1 MMDGQKEKMA
11 FQEMTEAHLECEE
24 PTSVD
29 MEPEVEHWEVP
40 KEDAGGS
47 AVGTRIWPQS
57 AARS

>member
-1 MMDGQKEKMA
+1 MA
-11 FQEMTEAHLECEE
+11 CQEMTKAHLECEE

-40 KEDAGGS
+40 KEDAAGS